1 MHGTTIR
8 RTSLWLSA
16 VAILG
21 MGSVTV
27 ACSPRTEKPAETPPS
42 STAEPSPGTAE
53 PSPTEKG
60 VRTNVTRAPDAVSPG
75 GGNPA
80 VPCGFGPAGGAP
92 CTRHHR

>member
-1 MHGTTIR
+1 MYSPTIR
-8 RTSLWLSA
+8 RMSLWLSA
-16 VAILG
+16 LALIA
-21 MGSVTV
+21 MGSLTV
-27 ACSPRTEKPAETPPS
+27 SCSSRTDEPVETPSPS
-42 STAEPSPGTAE
+42 QSTVE
-53 PSPTEKG
+53 PSPTQKA